1 VRDGRVGD
9 PDERRAVVAAG
20 GALPGSSSNLRGGP
34 GILSLV
40 NVAGAV
46 LAVVLTSAACAS
58 SSRPALEQRTTQ
70 GPQAEDVWVYRVALA
85 NGREPTFEERRHW
98 ESQLDLAINR
108 YLATDQAFANSPQI
122 STFRF
127 LRQVAVGMSSEQVR
141 ILLGAPQRTTT
152 DTVEIEKLAGKYWP
166 EIKATAT
173 EAWEY
178 PLGWRFYFSGAR
190 LVDITQYQP
199 R

>member
-1 VRDGRVGD
+1 
-9 PDERRAVVAAG
+9 
-20 GALPGSSSNLRGGP
+20 
-34 GILSLV
+34 V
-40 NVAGAV
+40 NVARAV
-46 LAVVLTSAACAS
+46 LAVVLTSAACA

-70 GPQAEDVWVYRVALA
+70 GPQAEELWIYRVVLA

-98 ESQLDLAINR
+98 ESQLDLAISR
-108 YLATDQAFANSPQI
+108 YLVIDQEFANSPQL

-127 LRQVAVGMSSEQVR
+127 VRQTAVGMSKEQVT

-152 DTVEIEKLAGKYWP
+152 DTAEIEKLAGKYWP
-166 EIKATAT
+166 EIKLHAT
-173 EAWEY
+173 EAWVY
-178 PLGWRFYFSGAR
+178 PLGWRLYFSGSR